1 MNMKPSSETF
11 LSRLF
16 LVLLI
21 SLCILIPIMCVHG
34 HATAEEVSTP
44 TDTETTVPTA
54 PAPAFDFKF
63 RCTDTYSSQVEE
75 LLKITIIDQHNSGWR
90 KVEVRIDGD
99 AWENVTGKITSE
111 STYSFYVWKNC
122 TVTIRVTDKLGNQ
135 HTGKKVID
143 IFDFTSPTVTAGI
156 RNTLLHVEAADTQS
170 GVAGVKVNDMLFT
183 TLVDGQLDVQL
194 QELLNSYQKLTIY
207 AIDNAG
213 NKSNSVVLTNPYY
226 VAPTCPATATPE
238 PTATPKPTK
247 KPSSGNSSSSTK
259 KPKATATPAVTE
271 APTPEVT
278 VVPPIVTPYV
288 VGPGQPY
295 VSEAN
300 MGVQSMLYSAHT
312 NKQFIEVASRNGEV
326 YYLVIDYDK
335 PIDQEGDLYETYF
348 LNAVDDRDLLA
359 VLEEDEIPTPTP
371 TVVPTTAP
379 TPIPVVQPEPEPES
393 EPDNSAAMLGV
404 IVILLIAGGG
414 AAFWFIKHKGGNN
427 QRRPIEN
434 EYDDLEDEEDAEII
448 DD

>member
-75 LLKITIIDQHNSGWR
+75 LLKITIIDQYNSGWR
-90 KVEVRIDGD
+90 KIEVRIDSD
-99 AWENVTGKITSE
+99 AWENVTGKISAE
-111 STYSFYVWKNC
+111 STYQFYVWKNC
-122 TVTIRVTDKLGNQ
+122 TVSVRVTDKLGNQ

-143 IFDFTSPTVTAGI
+143 IFDFTPPTVTAGI
-156 RNTLLHVEAADTQS
+156 RNTLLHVEAADSQS

-194 QELLNSYQKLTIY
+194 QELLNSYERLTIY

-247 KPSSGNSSSSTK
+247 KPSSGSSSTK
-259 KPKATATPAVTE
+259 KPQATATPVVTE
-271 APTPEVT
+271 TPAPEIT

-300 MGVQSMLYSAHT
+300 MNVQSMLYSAHT
-312 NKQFIEVASRNGEV
+312 NKQFIEVASKNGEV

-335 PIDQEGDLYETYF
+335 PIDEAGELYETYF
-348 LNAVDDRDLLA
+348 LNTVDDRDLLA

-371 TVVPTTAP
+371 TVTPTTAP
-379 TPIPVVQPEPEPES
+379 TPVPVVQPEPEPE
-393 EPDNSAAMLGV
+393 PDNSTAMLGM
-404 IVILLIAGGG
+404 IVLLLAAGGC
-414 AAFWFIKHKGGNN
+414 AAFWFIKQKGGKN
-427 QRRPIEN
+427 QRQPIEN
-434 EYDDLEDEEDAEII
+434 EYDDLEDEEDDEII

>member
-75 LLKITIIDQHNSGWR
+75 LLKITIIDQYNSGWR
-90 KVEVRIDGD
+90 KVEVRIDSD
-99 AWENVTGKITSE
+99 AWENVTGKISSE
-111 STYSFYVWKNC
+111 STYKFYVWKNC
-122 TVTIRVTDKLGNQ
+122 TVTVRVTDKLGNQ

-143 IFDFTSPTVTAGI
+143 IFDFTAPTVTAGI
-156 RNTLLHVEAADTQS
+156 RNTLLHVEAAASQS
-170 GVAGVKVNDMLFT
+170 VKVNDMLFT

-247 KPSSGNSSSSTK
+247 KPSSGSSSTK
-259 KPKATATPAVTE
+259 KPKATATPAVT
-271 APTPEVT
+271 AAPEVT
-278 VVPPIVTPYV
+278 VVPPMVTPYV
-288 VGPGQPY
+288 IGPGQPY

-335 PIDQEGDLYETYF
+335 PIDAEGDLYETYF
-348 LNAVDDRDLLA
+348 LNMVDDRDLLA

-371 TVVPTTAP
+371 TVAPTTAP
-379 TPIPVVQPEPEPES
+379 TPIPVVQPEPEPE
-393 EPDNSAAMLGV
+393 PDNSATLMGMMV
-404 IVILLIAGGG
+404 LLLAAGGG
-414 AAFWFIKHKGGNN
+414 AAFWFIKQKGGKSSR
-427 QRRPIEN
+427 QPIEN
-434 EYDDLEDEEDAEII
+434 EYDDLEDEDDSDDDEII
-448 DD
+448 TD

>member
-1 MNMKPSSETF
+1 
-11 LSRLF
+11 
-16 LVLLI
+16 
-21 SLCILIPIMCVHG
+21 
-34 HATAEEVSTP
+34 
-44 TDTETTVPTA
+44 
-54 PAPAFDFKF
+54 
-63 RCTDTYSSQVEE
+63 
-75 LLKITIIDQHNSGWR
+75 
-90 KVEVRIDGD
+90 
-99 AWENVTGKITSE
+99 
-111 STYSFYVWKNC
+111 
-122 TVTIRVTDKLGNQ
+122 
-135 HTGKKVID
+135 
-143 IFDFTSPTVTAGI
+143 
-156 RNTLLHVEAADTQS
+156 
-170 GVAGVKVNDMLFT
+170 
-183 TLVDGQLDVQL
+183 
-194 QELLNSYQKLTIY
+194 
-207 AIDNAG
+207 
-213 NKSNSVVLTNPYY
+213 
-226 VAPTCPATATPE
+226 
-238 PTATPKPTK
+238 
-247 KPSSGNSSSSTK
+247 
-259 KPKATATPAVTE
+259 
-271 APTPEVT
+271 
-278 VVPPIVTPYV
+278 
-288 VGPGQPY
+288 
-295 VSEAN
+295 

-434 EYDDLEDEEDAEII
+434 EYDDLEDEEDDEII

>member
-1 MNMKPSSETF
+1 MSMKPSSETF

-16 LVLLI
+16 LIMMLIICLLLPLLTI
-21 SLCILIPIMCVHG
+21 TARAS
-34 HATAEEVSTP
+34 AEEPATSTDIVTDP
-44 TDTETTVPTA
+44 T
-54 PAPAFDFKF
+54 PAFDFKF
-63 RCTDTYSSQVEE
+63 QCTGSYSSQVEE
-75 LLKITIIDQHNSGWR
+75 LLKITIIDQYSSGWR
-90 KVEVRIDGD
+90 KVEVRIDND
-99 AWENVTGKITSE
+99 AWENVTGKVSSE
-111 STYSFYVWKNC
+111 STYKFYVWKNC
-122 TVTIRVTDKLGNQ
+122 TVTVRVTDKLGNQ

-143 IFDFTSPTVTAGI
+143 IFDFTAPTVTAGI
-156 RNTLLHVEAADTQS
+156 RNTLLHVEAADSQS

-226 VAPTCPATATPE
+226 VAPTCPATAMPE

-247 KPSSGNSSSSTK
+247 KPSSGSSSTK
-259 KPKATATPAVTE
+259 KPKATATPAVT
-271 APTPEVT
+271 AAPEVT
-278 VVPPIVTPYV
+278 VFPPMVTPYV
-288 VGPGQPY
+288 IGPGQPY

-335 PIDQEGDLYETYF
+335 PIDAEGDLYETYF
-348 LNAVDDRDLLA
+348 LNMVDDRDLLA

-371 TVVPTTAP
+371 TVAPTTAP
-379 TPIPVVQPEPEPES
+379 TPIPVVQPEPD
-393 EPDNSAAMLGV
+393 PDNSAALMGMM
-404 IVILLIAGGG
+404 ILLLAAGGG
-414 AAFWFIKHKGGNN
+414 AAFWFIKQKGGKSSR
-427 QRRPIEN
+427 QPIEN
-434 EYDDLEDEEDAEII
+434 EYDDLEDEDDSDDDEII
-448 DD
+448 TD

>member
-1 MNMKPSSETF
+1 MSMKPSSETF

-16 LVLLI
+16 LIMMLIICLLLPLLTI
-21 SLCILIPIMCVHG
+21 TARAS
-34 HATAEEVSTP
+34 AEEPATSTDIVTDP
-44 TDTETTVPTA
+44 T
-54 PAPAFDFKF
+54 PAFDFKF
-63 RCTDTYSSQVEE
+63 QCTGSYSRQVEE
-75 LLKITIIDQHNSGWR
+75 LLKITIIDQYSSGWR
-90 KVEVRIDGD
+90 KVEVRIDND
-99 AWENVTGKITSE
+99 AWENVTGKVSSE
-111 STYSFYVWKNC
+111 STYKFYVWKNC
-122 TVTIRVTDKLGNQ
+122 TVTVRVTDKLGNQ

-143 IFDFTSPTVTAGI
+143 IFDFTAPTVTAGI
-156 RNTLLHVEAADTQS
+156 RNTLLHVEAADSQS

-247 KPSSGNSSSSTK
+247 KPSSGSSSTK
-259 KPKATATPAVTE
+259 KPKATATPVFTA
-271 APTPEVT
+271 APEVT
-278 VVPPIVTPYV
+278 VVPPMVTPYV
-288 VGPGQPY
+288 IGPGQPY

-335 PIDQEGDLYETYF
+335 PIDAEGDLYETYF
-348 LNAVDDRDLLA
+348 LNMVDDRDLLA

-371 TVVPTTAP
+371 TVAPTTAP
-379 TPIPVVQPEPEPES
+379 TSIPVVQPDPEP
-393 EPDNSAAMLGV
+393 EPDNSAALMGMM
-404 IVILLIAGGG
+404 ILLLAAGGG
-414 AAFWFIKHKGGNN
+414 AAFWFIKQKGGKSSR
-427 QRRPIEN
+427 QPIEN
-434 EYDDLEDEEDAEII
+434 EYDDLEDEDDSDDDEII
-448 DD
+448 TD

>member
-11 LSRLF
+11 LSCLF
-16 LVLLI
+16 LIMLIIICVLLPFLAI
-21 SLCILIPIMCVHG
+21 NAKAC
-34 HATAEEVSTP
+34 AEELATSTDIVTEP
-44 TDTETTVPTA
+44 T
-54 PAPAFDFKF
+54 PAFDFQF
-63 RCTDTYSSQVEE
+63 QCAELCSSQVEE
-75 LLKITIIDQHNSGWR
+75 LLKITIIDQYNSGWR
-90 KVEVRIDGD
+90 KVEVRIDND
-99 AWENVTGKITSE
+99 AWENVTSKVSSE
-111 STYSFYVWKNC
+111 STYKFYVWKNC

-143 IFDFTSPTVTAGI
+143 IFDFTAPTVTAGI
-156 RNTLLHVEAADTQS
+156 RNTLLHVEAADSQS
-170 GVAGVKVNDMLFT
+170 GIAGVKVNDMLFT

-194 QELLNSYQKLTIY
+194 QELLNSYQTLTIY

-226 VAPTCPATATPE
+226 VAPTCPANATPE

-247 KPSSGNSSSSTK
+247 KPSSSSSSTK
-259 KPKATATPAVTE
+259 KPSTTATPAATE
-271 APTPEVT
+271 EPVVT
-278 VVPPIVTPYV
+278 VVPPMVTPYV

-335 PIDQEGDLYETYF
+335 PVDAEGDLYETYF
-348 LNAVDDRDLLA
+348 LNMVDDRDLLS

-371 TVVPTTAP
+371 TIAPTTAP
-379 TPIPVVQPEPEPES
+379 TQLPVIQPSPEPA
-393 EPDNSAAMLGV
+393 PDNSATIMGMMV
-404 IVILLIAGGG
+404 LLLAAGGG
-414 AAFWFIKHKGGNN
+414 VAFWFIK
-427 QRRPIEN
+427 QRSSKSSRHPIET
-434 EYDDLEDEEDAEII
+434 EYDDLEDDDDSDDDEII
-448 DD
+448 TD